1 MARIAPSEKRP
12 PLVAQCA
19 RKKLFPGVA
28 NSTTDTALSW
38 HSALS
43 VVGELEP
50 SSHPPPSS
58 PTARSALVWFAEEV
72 SAPIAKSTLISP
84 EKAGGSRA
92 LAPRTRHSR
101 ATRAGDIHRPGRV
114 VPPNPR
120 CMSAVAPQRTS
131 TMDTNQI
138 STHARRVRATL
149 PKSKQ
154 DMHAPWY
161 TTFDVYT
168 CSSRNVQPIPG
179 WQFASQVLFLCTVGS
194 YDT

>member
-19 RKKLFPGVA
+19 RKTLFPGVA
-28 NSTTDTALSW
+28 NSTTDTALC
-38 HSALS
+38 LQE
-43 VVGELEP
+43 G
-50 SSHPPPSS
+50 SSLPPPSS

-161 TTFDVYT
+161 TTY
-168 CSSRNVQPIPG
+168 
-179 WQFASQVLFLCTVGS
+179 
-194 YDT
+194 Y